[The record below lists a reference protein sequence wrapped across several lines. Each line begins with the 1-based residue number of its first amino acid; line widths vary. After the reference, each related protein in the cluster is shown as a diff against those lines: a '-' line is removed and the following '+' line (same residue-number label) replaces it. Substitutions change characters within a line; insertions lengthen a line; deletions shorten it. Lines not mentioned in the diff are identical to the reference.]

1 MKVLIACEES
11 QRVCIEFRKLGH
23 EAYSCDI
30 KKCSGGHPEWHIL
43 DNALYVIGGG
53 AVKLQ
58 NGKWMTVDHW
68 DLIIA
73 HPPCTYLS
81 NVAVRQHSLKMTPE
95 NRIEGATIER
105 IHAMEFFMRC
115 FQAPCEK
122 VAVENPVGIMNSAF
136 RQPDQIIEPYQ
147 FAESVDDT
155 ENYVTKRTCLWLKGL
170 NPLKTN
176 DPPRP
181 DNAKLHGRLTTGK
194 PRNWVENHCYGDKKG
209 ETDANARSKTFPG
222 IAKAMAE
229 QWGIPSE
236 EERKAYVFW

>member
-1 MKVLIACEES
+1 MKILIACEES
-11 QRVCIEFRKLGH
+11 QRVCIEFRKKGH

-30 KKCSGGHPEWHIL
+30 QKCSGNHPEWHIL
-43 DNALYVIGGG
+43 DNALYVLGGG
-53 AVKLQ
+53 KVKLQ
-58 NGKWMTVDHW
+58 NGKWLTVDRW

-81 NVAVRQHSLKMTPE
+81 HANTSGHSLKATPE

-136 RQPDQIIEPYQ
+136 RRPDQIIEPYQ
-147 FAESVDDT
+147 FAESVDDS
-155 ENYVTKRTCLWLKGL
+155 ENYVMKRTCLWLRGL

-176 DPPRP
+176 DLPKP
-181 DNAKLHGRLTTGK
+181 DNAKLYGK
-194 PRNWVENHCYGDKKG
+194 WSNGKAKNWTESS
-209 ETDANARSKTFPG
+209 TRDAGIRSKTFTG

-229 QWGIPSE
+229 QWG
-236 EERKAYVFW
+236 